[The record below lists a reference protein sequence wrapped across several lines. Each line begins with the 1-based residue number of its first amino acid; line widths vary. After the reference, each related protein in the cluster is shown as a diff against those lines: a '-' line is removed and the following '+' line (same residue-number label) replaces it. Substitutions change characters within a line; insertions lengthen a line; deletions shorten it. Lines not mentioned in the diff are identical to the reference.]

1 MTPLQC
7 AKGVFACFPLG
18 ALGLWAKDSYMTHA
32 FPADEL
38 RPLTCDG
45 RLKRE
50 RGDLDAM
57 LGNYSMPLG
66 RRADGREG
74 WGLKRGCFF
83 CRYPGSSCKGKPVEK
98 NNCRGPQF
106 CVLPFALRTL
116 IDALDSLV
124 IFKRKTAFKAS
135 PVHPKAPKA
144 RLAGSTVE
152 VCATCHWTRNLG
164 HAPLWL

>member
-1 MTPLQC
+1 MTSWLC
-7 AKGVFACFPLG
+7 AKGGVFACFPLG

-66 RRADGREG
+66 RARGFGTETWVFLLSVPRFELQRE
-74 WGLKRGCFF
+74 
-83 CRYPGSSCKGKPVEK
+83 
-98 NNCRGPQF
+98 
-106 CVLPFALRTL
+106 
-116 IDALDSLV
+116 
-124 IFKRKTAFKAS
+124 
-135 PVHPKAPKA
+135 
-144 RLAGSTVE
+144 
-152 VCATCHWTRNLG
+152 TC
-164 HAPLWL
+164 